1 MLNSFVLWLEDEVQE
16 LHMAYTG
23 NLYESGKHA
32 EAVRIKSKLQTD
44 IMESRISE
52 VVEEICDKYCRFPEA
67 YPENENDRMIE
78 EKCNKCPLV
87 RLMK

>member
-1 MLNSFVLWLEDEVQE
+1 MDKFSKWLDEE
-16 LHMAYTG
+16 IEKLEAERTES
-23 NLYESGKHA
+23 NLFTCGKYA
-32 EAVRIKSKLQTD
+32 EAIRIRLTKNGMDDEAEK
-44 IMESRISE
+44 IAG
-52 VVEEICDKYCRFPEA
+52 EICDRYCRFPEA